1 MDQFIRYYFVYC
13 CYVPNELCHCTN
25 YSGLYCITLCFHQIK
40 KTWCKLGILYTIST
54 FHHST
59 QICPISDKSWRSCQ
73 KFQVQWHLCAQMLS
87 WLELQLKG
95 NPWLILNLDQNW
107 EPYLNSMNIYSSILR
122 PNKLMGNNLTL
133 NLKKRFWSLQF
144 QNKIN
149 NSTQYMGT

>member
-13 CYVPNELCHCTN
+13 CYVSNELCHCTY

-73 KFQVQWHLCAQMLS
+73 KFQVHINVTNVINSSLETIKLAKNPEYALIFLIFVNYLFRPKLIVLS
-87 WLELQLKG
+87 GDPSHRPSLIDFGNLITKDLSLMTCVNVIKG
-95 NPWLILNLDQNW
+95 
-107 EPYLNSMNIYSSILR
+107 Y
-122 PNKLMGNNLTL
+122 
-133 NLKKRFWSLQF
+133 F
-144 QNKIN
+144 
-149 NSTQYMGT
+149 

>member
-40 KTWCKLGILYTIST
+40 KTRCKLGFIYTIST
-54 FHHST
+54 FHHCT

-87 WLELQLKG
+87 WLEFQLKG
-95 NPWLILNLDQNW
+95 NPWL
-107 EPYLNSMNIYSSILR
+107 YLVLKLQTLELCEECCWVKCHLPKPMAPVLTQISILD
-122 PNKLMGNNLTL
+122 L
-133 NLKKRFWSLQF
+133 
-144 QNKIN
+144 
-149 NSTQYMGT
+149 